1 MITNWLTSTKF
12 PFYLELGWLLL
23 TFLLWSILCVKYYKT
38 YPLLIIWWNHFH
50 VLDCPYTLTVS
61 YKLARTSGYLHLP
74 GFYPHILP
82 PSVSHS
88 LCFTYTLITSSQDTL
103 GIWIL
108 IKAFCKCFMI
118 LQCRNLK
125 GILSEPWPRIINC
138 QMCMDYGKSYDAGKW
153 KLQHYKFYEI
163 HELKLCV

>member
-88 LCFTYTLITSSQDTL
+88 LCFTYTLITSSQDTI

-125 GILSEPWPRIINC
+125 GIIWAMAKYHQLPNVHGLW
-138 QMCMDYGKSYDAGKW
+138 Q
-153 KLQHYKFYEI
+153 KLWCRKVEI
-163 HELKLCV
+163 TTLQVLWNTWT